1 NNDEWVYQYPI
12 GKFVE
17 RQGWKIHISS
27 EYNSSHELLQDV
39 AKICHEM
46 RIPFKH
52 LSTEDKFIMRNGKLV
67 SRGFSGKFITCYPNQ
82 NELESV
88 LQRLESALK

>member
-1 NNDEWVYQYPI
+1 MMSGFQYPI
-12 GKFVE
+12 LENVLKDKGGKYTLVDS
-17 RQGWKIHISS
+17 II
-27 EYNSSHELLQDV
+27 SHELLQDV

-52 LSTEDKFIMRNGKLV
+52 LSTEDKNLLRNGKLV

-82 NELESV
+82 NEL
-88 LQRLESALK
+88 